1 MLNFV
6 QEIIKNFI
14 MLRFRIFLFILLFS
28 VFNSIADELEYLN
41 DSSYIGMYGDL
52 EEITVQSNAVIQ
64 KVDKQVLLPTAEV
77 KKASA
82 NGISL
87 LKNMALPRIVV
98 SSVDNSVTTLS
109 GDGVQL
115 RINGVL
121 STKEEVTALSP
132 KDIIRIDYYDEPG
145 VRFGNVASVIDYI
158 VKKRE
163 TGGNV
168 MLDAM
173 NSVNLPGWGEYMFSG
188 KIHSGK
194 SSFSLLTSYA
204 PRDVMW
210 KRNNNEEY
218 YFSSGK
224 IENNE
229 IGEPTRYKV
238 DPINLALTY
247 NWTNADKDLLQLS
260 LRNNMTFK
268 PHSHTDR
275 NSKLVQE
282 KDSFLITDYEQSN
295 SISPS
300 IDLYY
305 QHKFANQH
313 ALYFNVVGTYINTDT
328 KRQFTQAPLLGVL
341 ADTTSVMSNVKGNKY
356 SLISEAIYE
365 KQWEKIKLTAGAKY
379 THQWVENNYYIDEIV
394 SPVSMTTAE
403 TYLFSELQHRVGKF
417 AYTIGLGA
425 MNTIIRQ
432 SGVNQSTW
440 IARPQLT
447 MSYDVGKGV
456 FLRYNAYVS
465 GYQPSLSSM
474 NDITQPID
482 KYQVRRGN
490 PNLKPVMYFSND
502 ILLSYQ
508 SPYVSLDVTARYNY
522 DHKPIMDESFEENG
536 LIVRTQANQ
545 QAFHRVQV
553 NASLQV
559 RLLSNKLIFTVSPF
573 LNYYVSE
580 GNNYLHTH
588 LNPGIR
594 AGVLGIYKSW
604 QFFGEVSTR
613 RNNLWGETLTYG
625 EFSHLLGIGYNDE
638 KWSAKVMMVNPFSM
652 NGYTNKIEDLSSVA
666 PKTQVAEMPDFK
678 QVLMLNFTM
687 NLDFGK
693 SREEA
698 QKRLNN
704 SDTDAGILL
713 RQ

>member
-1 MLNFV
+1 
-6 QEIIKNFI
+6 

-163 TGGNV
+163 SGGNV

-238 DPINLALTY
+238 DPINLTLTY

-379 THQWVENNYYIDEIV
+379 THQWVENNYYIDETV

-425 MNTIIRQ
+425 MNTIICQ

-465 GYQPSLSSM
+465 GYQPSLSAM

-490 PNLKPVMYFSND
+490 PNLKPVLYFSND

-559 RLLSNKLIFTVSPF
+559 RLLSNKLIFTVAPF

-588 LNPGIR
+588 LNPGMI
-594 AGVLGIYKSW
+594 
-604 QFFGEVSTR
+604 
-613 RNNLWGETLTYG
+613 
-625 EFSHLLGIGYNDE
+625 
-638 KWSAKVMMVNPFSM
+638 
-652 NGYTNKIEDLSSVA
+652 
-666 PKTQVAEMPDFK
+666 
-678 QVLMLNFTM
+678 
-687 NLDFGK
+687 
-693 SREEA
+693 
-698 QKRLNN
+698 
-704 SDTDAGILL
+704 
-713 RQ
+713 

>member
-1 MLNFV
+1 MGFVLNFV

-41 DSSYIGMYGDL
+41 ESSYIGMYGEI
-52 EEITVQSNAVIQ
+52 EEITVQSDAVIQ

-82 NGISL
+82 NGIAL

-121 STKEEVTALSP
+121 STKEDVMTLKP

-163 TGGNV
+163 SGGNL

-210 KRNNNEEY
+210 KRNNNEVY

-247 NWTNADKDLLQLS
+247 NWTNADNDLLQLS
-260 LRNNMTFK
+260 LRNNMIFK

-282 KDSFLITDYEQSN
+282 KDSFSITDYEQSN

-313 ALYFNVVGTYINTDT
+313 ALYLNVVGTYINTDT
-328 KRQFTQAPLLGVL
+328 KRQFTQVPLLGVL

-379 THQWVENNYYIDEIV
+379 THQWVENNYYIDEMM

-403 TYLFSELQHRVGKF
+403 TYLFSELQHRV
-417 AYTIGLGA
+417 
-425 MNTIIRQ
+425 
-432 SGVNQSTW
+432 TW
-440 IARPQLT
+440 T
-447 MSYDVGKGV
+447 TNS
-456 FLRYNAYVS
+456 
-465 GYQPSLSSM
+465 
-474 NDITQPID
+474 
-482 KYQVRRGN
+482 
-490 PNLKPVMYFSND
+490 
-502 ILLSYQ
+502 
-508 SPYVSLDVTARYNY
+508 
-522 DHKPIMDESFEENG
+522 
-536 LIVRTQANQ
+536 
-545 QAFHRVQV
+545 
-553 NASLQV
+553 
-559 RLLSNKLIFTVSPF
+559 
-573 LNYYVSE
+573 
-580 GNNYLHTH
+580 
-588 LNPGIR
+588 
-594 AGVLGIYKSW
+594 
-604 QFFGEVSTR
+604 QFFQ
-613 RNNLWGETLTYG
+613 YG
-625 EFSHLLGIGYNDE
+625 GIGGYEYYN
-638 KWSAKVMMVNPFSM
+638 SP
-652 NGYTNKIEDLSSVA
+652 I
-666 PKTQVAEMPDFK
+666 
-678 QVLMLNFTM
+678 
-687 NLDFGK
+687 
-693 SREEA
+693 RC
-698 QKRLNN
+698 
-704 SDTDAGILL
+704 
-713 RQ
+713 

>member
-1 MLNFV
+1 VGFVLNFV

-163 TGGNV
+163 SGGNV

-210 KRNNNEEY
+210 RRNNNEEY

-379 THQWVENNYYIDEIV
+379 THQWVENNYYIDETV

-425 MNTIIRQ
+425 MNTIICQ

-456 FLRYNAYVS
+456 FLRYNTYVS
-465 GYQPSLSSM
+465 GYQPSLSAM

-545 QAFHRVQV
+545 QAFHRVLV

-559 RLLSNKLIFTVSPF
+559 RLLSNKLIFTVAPF

-588 LNPGIR
+588 LNPGMI
-594 AGVLGIYKSW
+594 
-604 QFFGEVSTR
+604 
-613 RNNLWGETLTYG
+613 
-625 EFSHLLGIGYNDE
+625 
-638 KWSAKVMMVNPFSM
+638 
-652 NGYTNKIEDLSSVA
+652 
-666 PKTQVAEMPDFK
+666 
-678 QVLMLNFTM
+678 
-687 NLDFGK
+687 
-693 SREEA
+693 
-698 QKRLNN
+698 
-704 SDTDAGILL
+704 
-713 RQ
+713 

>member
-1 MLNFV
+1 
-6 QEIIKNFI
+6 

-379 THQWVENNYYIDEIV
+379 THQWVENNYYIDETV

-425 MNTIIRQ
+425 MNTIICQ

-465 GYQPSLSSM
+465 GYQPSLSAM

-490 PNLKPVMYFSND
+490 PDLKPVMYFSND

-559 RLLSNKLIFTVSPF
+559 RLLSNKLIFTVAPF
-573 LNYYVSE
+573 LNY
-580 GNNYLHTH
+580 
-588 LNPGIR
+588 
-594 AGVLGIYKSW
+594 
-604 QFFGEVSTR
+604 
-613 RNNLWGETLTYG
+613 
-625 EFSHLLGIGYNDE
+625 
-638 KWSAKVMMVNPFSM
+638 
-652 NGYTNKIEDLSSVA
+652 LS
-666 PKTQVAEMPDFK
+666 
-678 QVLMLNFTM
+678 
-687 NLDFGK
+687 
-693 SREEA
+693 
-698 QKRLNN
+698 
-704 SDTDAGILL
+704 
-713 RQ
+713 